1 MALSGVVSRD
11 VASNYK
17 LSIEWT
23 ATQNISNNSSTITAK
38 MYWEADS
45 YGYVNSTDTKDGAII
60 IAGTTY
66 TFSGAGLADLNKG
79 QKKLIATKSKTIT
92 HDADGTK
99 DFYIDGYF
107 DAEVSLSGSWYNR
120 IDLVSK
126 TFTLNTIPRK
136 STLSSSASFTAG
148 SDFTISIS
156 RASSSFTHIAYIDV
170 QAADGTWTF
179 IKSIN
184 FSTSETSKNSEFD
197 ETSKTR
203 IFTAIGGRSS
213 ATFRINLNTYSGSTN
228 LGYNTYTGT
237 VSVPAASIGEV
248 TNGLAG
254 ADNKVYVDQDI
265 YVGIARNDSEFTHT
279 VAIQLGSY
287 TKTITGVGY
296 GTTWTPSSTEQDSL
310 YSAIGTSAN
319 NLKGTVTT
327 TTYYNGVQVRSAVS
341 KDVYFYV
348 RPSTNAPTF
357 SATGLSY
364 EDINAVTLAVTG
376 AKTNIIQNKSSLR
389 VIIPSGSKASPK
401 NGASIV
407 KYNVTINGVTKSA
420 NYSASATVNVDYGAV
435 NSATNITASIAA
447 VDSRGLSTTVTLP
460 VTMVPYSDPVINSTP
475 KRRNSFEDTIDI
487 PLSGTISPITIGG
500 SQKNALQAISGT
512 TSALQYRYRENV
524 TGSAWQPWTDLT
536 FTPSGAAYTATAG
549 AVVLDNT
556 KGFIFE
562 IRATDKLSTTTVTRT
577 VASGKPIF
585 FIDSNMKTVSVNKF
599 PTISGGFEVEGP
611 IVASQGISAYNKPY
625 VTEVTA
631 TLPATVGWYR
641 IATSVNGIN
650 NNNAMFEVFAPLST
664 CHTFARFEAGVMFGQ
679 SAGVSLSQT
688 SYSSFGS
695 LPALTR
701 VRIVYHTTYTGNYA
715 YLEVYNTQSK
725 AVPIT
730 VRMVGG
736 TGWSLISP
744 VAGSIPSGY
753 TSKELGFQSGTG
765 IGYNPT
771 DMVYPSP
778 NKGANYNLLGGDYH
792 TLAYHKD
799 AGGFVYLYG
808 LMTGLAIGDT
818 IFTLPVGYKPLARH
832 IFRAICSD
840 YTKSAR
846 IDIRTNGDVTV
857 DNTGGSW
864 LSLSGISF
872 YAGNYYGNNL

>member
-1 MALSGVVSRD
+1 MALSGVVSKD

-23 ATQNISNNSSTITAK
+23 ATQNISNNSSTVTAK

-60 IAGTTY
+60 IDGTTY

-92 HDADGTK
+92 HDADGTR

-120 IDLVSK
+120 IDLNSK

-279 VAIQLGSY
+279 VAIKLGSF
-287 TKTITGVGY
+287 TKTLTGVGY
-296 GTTWTPSSTEQDSL
+296 GTTWTPSGTEQDSL

-327 TTYYNGVQVRSAVS
+327 TTYYNGVQVRSAVT
-341 KDVYFYV
+341 KDVYYYV
-348 RPSTNAPTF
+348 RPSINAPTF
-357 SATGLSY
+357 AATGITY

-376 AKTNIIQNKSSLR
+376 SKTYIIQNKSSLR
-389 VIIPSGSKASPK
+389 VSIPTGSKAAPK
-401 NGASIV
+401 NGATIT
-407 KYNVTINGVTKSA
+407 KYDVTINGVTKSA
-420 NYSASATVNVDYGAV
+420 NFSSSATVNIDFGLV
-435 NSATNITASIAA
+435 NSQTNVTASIAA

-460 VTMVPYSDPVINSTP
+460 ITVVPYSAPTVNANP
-475 KRRNSFEDTIDI
+475 KRRNSFEATIDI
-487 PLSGTISPITIGG
+487 PVSGTFSTVTVG
-500 SQKNALQAISGT
+500 STPKNGLQAISGT
-512 TSALQYRYRENV
+512 TSAIQYRYRENV
-524 TGSAWQPWTDLT
+524 AAAVFQPWADLT
-536 FTPSGAAYTATAG
+536 FPAPTGGAYTATAG
-549 AVVLDNT
+549 LIVLDST
-556 KGFIFE
+556 KSYVFE
-562 IRATDKLSTTTVTRT
+562 IRVSDKLSTTTVSKT
-577 VASGKPIF
+577 VATGKPIMF
-585 FIDSNMKTVSVNKF
+585 VDADKNSVGIGMF
-599 PTISGGFEVEGP
+599 PRS
-611 IVASQGISAYNKPY
+611 
-625 VTEVTA
+625 
-631 TLPATVGWYR
+631 
-641 IATSVNGIN
+641 
-650 NNNAMFEVFAPLST
+650 NNALYTQGEVHVGNPVDETQEIFLGFLADQP
-664 CHTFARFEAGVMFGQ
+664 
-679 SAGVSLSQT
+679 
-688 SYSSFGS
+688 
-695 LPALTR
+695 
-701 VRIVYHTTYTGNYA
+701 RI
-715 YLEVYNTQSK
+715 
-725 AVPIT
+725 
-730 VRMVGG
+730 RVGG
-736 TGWSLISP
+736 S
-744 VAGSIPSGY
+744 
-753 TSKELGFQSGTG
+753 SKGLQIQG
-765 IGYNPT
+765 
-771 DMVYPSP
+771 M
-778 NKGANYNLLGGDYH
+778 GDAV
-792 TLAYHKD
+792 LAQ
-799 AGGFVYLYG
+799 
-808 LMTGLAIGDT
+808 
-818 IFTLPVGYKPLARH
+818 
-832 IFRAICSD
+832 
-840 YTKSAR
+840 
-846 IDIRTNGDVTV
+846 V
-857 DNTGGSW
+857 DNTGLFQTNQIRVKGSQYFTQGGG
-864 LSLSGISF
+864 LDMQNSDIVNANGIYMADSADSGAEGINFLKSGKTPGSTTQADYDSLWAKDGKLLFNGTDIAASVKLATAPKQPTWANSWQAYFGGAYFKTVEGIVFMRGMMRLGSFGTGTGSGAKLAFTIQDADCRPVSNQVF
-872 YAGNYYGNNL
+872 YVVNDARDIIRLDINTDGTGNIFNNTGLNASNDWVNLNGIYWTTT